1 LRDRVK
7 YVVTGAAGFIGS
19 HLVERLAAL
28 GHDVLGIDCFTDYY
42 DPALKHENA
51 RGFDV
56 VRLDLAEG
64 ALRDLLVDVDG
75 IFHLAGQPGVR
86 SFGEAFPLYVR
97 RNLIATDR
105 VFAAAAETGTR
116 VVFAS
121 SSSVYGDSE
130 RYPTPEDA
138 VPLPLS
144 PYGVT
149 KLSCEHL
156 ARAHSKAFG
165 LDVIVLRY
173 FTVYGPRQRPDMAFA
188 RLVRAL
194 MSGETFELY
203 GDGSQSRGFT
213 YVGDVVEAT
222 VSAMAAAPSGAVY
235 NVGGGTEATML
246 DVIQALEQLTGR
258 RLALRKLPPVP
269 GDVRRTSADIDRIRS
284 ELAWR
289 PITSLP
295 DGLHAQWEWALAAT
309 GSRGMNTAHP
319 ST

>member
-1 LRDRVK
+1 MK

-19 HLVERLAAL
+19 HLVEKLAAL
-28 GHDVLGIDCFTDYY
+28 GHDVLGVDCFTDYY

-51 RGFDV
+51 RGLDV

-64 ALRDLLVDVDG
+64 ALRELLVGVDG
-75 IFHLAGQPGVR
+75 VFHLAGQPGVR
-86 SFGEAFPLYVR
+86 SFGDAFPLYVR

-105 VFAAAAETGTR
+105 VFAAAAETGAR

-130 RYPTPEDA
+130 RYPTPENA

-144 PYGVT
+144 PYGIT

-194 MSGETFELY
+194 ISGETFELY

-213 YVGDVVEAT
+213 YVGDAVEAT
-222 VSAMAAAPSGAVY
+222 VSAMVAAPSGTVY

-246 DVIQALEQLTGR
+246 DVIGTLEQLTSR

-269 GDVRRTSADIDRIRS
+269 GDVRRTSADIERIRS
-284 ELAWR
+284 ELGWR

-295 DGLHAQWEWALAAT
+295 DGLRAQWEWALAAT
-309 GSRGMNTAHP
+309 GAGGMNAAHP

>member
-1 LRDRVK
+1 VR

-19 HLVERLAAL
+19 RLADLLQEA
-28 GHDVLGIDCFTDYY
+28 GHDVVGVDCFTDYY

-56 VRLDLAEG
+56 VRLDLAESP
-64 ALRDLLVDVDG
+64 LQDLLAGVDG

-86 SFGEAFPLYVR
+86 SFGDVFRLYVR

-144 PYGVT
+144 PYGIT

-156 ARAHSKAFG
+156 ARACSKAFG

-173 FTVYGPRQRPDMAFA
+173 FTVYGPRQRPDMAFT

-194 MSGETFELY
+194 ASGETFDLY
-203 GDGSQSRGFT
+203 GDGLQSRGFT
-213 YVGDVVEAT
+213 YVGDAVEAT
-222 VSAMAAAPSGAVY
+222 VSAMAGAPSGAVY

-246 DVIQALEQLTGR
+246 DVIEALERLTGR
-258 RLALRKLPPVP
+258 TLALRELAPVP
-269 GDVRRTSADIDRIRS
+269 GDVRRTSADIGRIRS
-284 ELAWR
+284 ELGWR
-289 PITSLP
+289 PLTSLA
-295 DGLHAQWEWALAAT
+295 DGLRAQWEWALATT
-309 GSRGMNTAHP
+309 GAGGTDTADP